1 MTILF
6 KFQNGLPL
14 YPAKYNQPLFL
25 SLSLSLSLSHT
36 HKVSVSVWFS
46 ELSNGVFSE
55 THRVRAQAPREHSP
69 Q

>member
-25 SLSLSLSLSHT
+25 SLSLSLSHT
-36 HKVSVSVWFS
+36 HTHTQS
-46 ELSNGVFSE
+46 E
-55 THRVRAQAPREHSP
+55 RECLVL
-69 Q
+69 